1 MSLKNYLFDNKNSRS
16 SFIFFNTKKNIEYEI
31 SFINAIRRIIFSNIE
46 SHAINRETINFFKNT
61 SIFDS
66 DYLIHRLTYIPLNN
80 DYLNTIDI
88 RDLEISLNKKNED
101 EYMIDVLTGDFMC
114 LYKNK
119 EIDINKVFTND
130 QILFAKLK
138 FNQEI
143 HLTCNI
149 NKSYPAKNGEPYSV
163 ATVSTYEFVEDK
175 LALEETIK
183 NLKKEGKI
191 TTKQEEEDYIFL
203 NREKFYLMSDN
214 QKPLEIKFTLET
226 IGTYKNKDVFELAV
240 SKLIEKLSN
249 LYDAIDKNDE
259 EKVIIDESKV
269 NFDAFDFTI
278 FDENDTLGNLIQS
291 YLYEDN
297 SVDYAGYYIP
307 HPLDNKM
314 IIRTSLKEKNNK
326 ENNIK
331 LLLKHINE
339 IIKKYK
345 KLLVDWKKL
354 NPK

>member
-1 MSLKNYLFDNKNSRS
+1 MSLKNYLFDNKKSSS
-16 SFIFFNTKKNIEYEI
+16 SFIFSNSKKNIEYEI
-31 SFINAIRRIIFSNIE
+31 SFVNAIRRIIFSNIE
-46 SHAINRETINFFKNT
+46 SHAIHRQTINLFKNT

-66 DYLIHRLTYIPLNN
+66 DYLSHRLSYIPLNN
-80 DYLNTIDI
+80 NYLNSIDI
-88 RDLEISLNKKNED
+88 RDLEIILNKKNED
-101 EYMIDVLTGDFMC
+101 EYMIDILTGDFMC
-114 LYKNK
+114 LYKNN

-143 HLTCNI
+143 HLNCKI
-149 NKSYPAKNGEPYSV
+149 NKSYSAKDGEPYSV
-163 ATVSTYEFVEDK
+163 ATISTYEFVEDK
-175 LALEETIK
+175 VALEENIK
-183 NLKKEGKI
+183 NLKTEGKI
-191 TTKQEEEDYIFL
+191 VRKEDEEDYIYM

-226 IGTYKNKDVFELAV
+226 IGTYKNNEVFELAV
-240 SKLIEKLSN
+240 SKLIEKLN
-249 LYDAIDKNDE
+249 TLYDAIENNNE
-259 EKVIIDESKV
+259 EKVIIEESKV

-278 FDENDTLGNLIQS
+278 FDENDTIGNLIQS

-297 SVDYAGYYIP
+297 SIDYAGYYIP

-314 IIRTSLKEKNNK
+314 IIRTSLKEKNTK

-331 LLLKHINE
+331 LILKHINE

-345 KLLVDWKKL
+345 KLLVDWKKF

>member
-1 MSLKNYLFDNKNSRS
+1 MSLKNYSFDNKNYRS
-16 SFIFFNTKKNIEYEI
+16 SFIFSNTKKNIEYEI
-31 SFINAIRRIIFSNIE
+31 PFINAIRRIIFSNIE
-46 SHAINRETINFFKNT
+46 SHAIQHESINFLKNT

-66 DYLIHRLTYIPLNN
+66 DYLSHRLTYIPLNN

-88 RDLEISLNKKNED
+88 RDLEIILNKKNED

-143 HLTCNI
+143 YLTSKI
-149 NKSYPAKNGEPYSV
+149 NKSFPAKDGEPYSV
-163 ATVSTYEFVEDK
+163 ATISTYEFVEDK
-175 LALEETIK
+175 ELLEENIN

-191 TTKQEEEDYIFL
+191 VTKEDEVDYIFM
-203 NREKFYLMSDN
+203 NREKFYKMSDN

-240 SKLIEKLSN
+240 TKLIEKLN
-249 LYDAIDKNDE
+249 DLNDAIDKNNE
-259 EKVIIDESKV
+259 EKIIIEESKV
-269 NFDAFDFTI
+269 NFDAFDFII

-297 SVDYAGYYIP
+297 SVDFAGYYIP

-314 IIRTSLKEKNNK
+314 IIRIALKDKNNK
-326 ENNIK
+326 ENNVK
-331 LLLKHINE
+331 LLQKHINE

-354 NPK
+354 SPK

>member
-1 MSLKNYLFDNKNSRS
+1 MSLKNYLFDNKKSQS
-16 SFIFFNTKKNIEYEI
+16 SFIFYNTKKNIEYEI

-46 SHAINRETINFFKNT
+46 SHAINRKTINFFKNT

-66 DYLIHRLTYIPLNN
+66 DYLSHRLTYIPLNN
-80 DYLNTIDI
+80 DYLNSIDI
-88 RDLEISLNKKNED
+88 RDLEIILNKKNED
-101 EYMIDVLTGDFMC
+101 EYMIDVLTSDFMC

-149 NKSYPAKNGEPYSV
+149 NKSYPAKDGEPYSV

-175 LALEETIK
+175 LALEENIK

-226 IGTYKNKDVFELAV
+226 IGTYKNNDVFELAV

-354 NPK
+354 SPK